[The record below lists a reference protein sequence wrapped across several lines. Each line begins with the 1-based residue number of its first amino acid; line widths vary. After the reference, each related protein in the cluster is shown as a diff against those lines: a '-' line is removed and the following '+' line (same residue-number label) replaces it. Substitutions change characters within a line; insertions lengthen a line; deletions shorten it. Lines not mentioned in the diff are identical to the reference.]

1 MRGHLGCRER
11 RLWGAGGG
19 GVWAAVGCGRRCGV
33 GEGSVGRS
41 GGVLLTSLT
50 PSALILKV
58 LSSATAASFSAIA
71 SARAAPLSPATV
83 ATFSVVDWG
92 RVGRKR
98 GQAKDGVGG
107 SE

>member
-1 MRGHLGCRER
+1 MG
-11 RLWGAGGG
+11 
-19 GVWAAVGCGRRCGV
+19 GCGVREAVECGRGQRWQKRWVRRR
-33 GEGSVGRS
+33 EGSVGRS

-98 GQAKDGVGG
+98 GQAKGGVGG